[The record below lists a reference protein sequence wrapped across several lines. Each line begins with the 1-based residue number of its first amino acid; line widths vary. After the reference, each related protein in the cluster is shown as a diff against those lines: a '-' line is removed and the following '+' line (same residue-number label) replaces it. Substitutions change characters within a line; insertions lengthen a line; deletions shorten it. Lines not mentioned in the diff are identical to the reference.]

1 MTDDEAAALAIERAA
16 AGPAGAASAEERIVI
31 VIDLLPLEVLALE
44 LGQGAPE
51 VGPDVA

>member
-16 AGPAGAASAEERIVI
+16 AEPAGAASAGERV

-44 LGQGAPE
+44 LGLCAPE
-51 VGPDVA
+51 AGPDVA